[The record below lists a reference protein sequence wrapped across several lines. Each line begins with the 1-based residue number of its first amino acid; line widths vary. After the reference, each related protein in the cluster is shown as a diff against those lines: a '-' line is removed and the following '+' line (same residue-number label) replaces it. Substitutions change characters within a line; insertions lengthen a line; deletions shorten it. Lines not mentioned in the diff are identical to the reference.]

1 MRLSWVIYSLVCF
14 ITAAC
19 LCVLAAG
26 FSVRF
31 IEEASKNAIDQRFKE
46 AGLTWAHAEADGLQ
60 VFIIGDAIDEA
71 ERFQA
76 ISVAG
81 SVVDAA
87 RLIDQ
92 TDLLD
97 GSDEYTPNFSVEILK
112 NISTVSVIGLMP
124 TSSDRAGFLKKLAKA
139 ADLDQQVNDLIT
151 TTAYT
156 SPVNWEPA
164 LRLAL
169 EVVKETE
176 IAKITI
182 SAGSV
187 TVETIANSLEEKRK
201 LQTSLGRST
210 PKGVMLLLDI
220 SVPRPVI
227 SPFVFRAIKL
237 EEGFRLEACSALD
250 PEVQGQIL
258 KSIMAYAFE
267 GKQSCQIGLGMP
279 DLHWPKAIQS
289 SLVALDSLAA
299 GSLTITDTEIKLV
312 ADAATSQQEFD
323 QAVGDL
329 KTVLPDVYN
338 VQGILPKPKIASGQG
353 QAEFI
358 ATLSPEGLAQFRG
371 PIKTALNEEIFQS
384 LAKAR
389 FGQDAVYSALILD
402 DSLPTDWSIYVLAGV
417 EALSQLKQGIVTI
430 TLDEVEV
437 RGRTEHETA
446 KADITNQ
453 LIKKLPQGYDFR
465 VKVDYSPP
473 RKIEV
478 YVPSA
483 QECLAQINGLL
494 SKRKINFEPGSDRVD
509 LEGHELLDDLAGV
522 FKTCGEVPLE
532 IAGHTDS
539 QGREE
544 MNQKLS
550 QSRAQAVLVELQRRR
565 ILTSSFVAKGYGESQ
580 PIAPNDTEDGRET
593 NRRIEFNLIHDQT
606 NLQSDDLAK
615 PQSQPKEALDEQN

>member
-1 MRLSWVIYSLVCF
+1 MRLSWVIYPLISF
-14 ITAAC
+14 IIAAC

-26 FSVRF
+26 VSVRF
-31 IEEASKNAIDQRFKE
+31 IEEASKDAINQSFKE

-60 VFIIGDAIDEA
+60 VFVIGDAIDDA

-87 RLIDQ
+87 RLVDQ
-92 TDLLD
+92 TVLLD
-97 GSDEYTPNFSVEILK
+97 NDDGYSPNFSLEILK
-112 NISTVSVIGLMP
+112 NLSTVSVIGLMP
-124 TSSDRAGFLKKLAKA
+124 TTSDRAGFLKELAKA
-139 ADLDQQVNDLIT
+139 VGSDKQVSDLIT
-151 TTAYT
+151 AAAYP

-169 EVVKETE
+169 EAVEQTE
-176 IAKITI
+176 IAKIAI

-187 TVETIANSLEEKRK
+187 SVETIANSLEEKRK

-210 PKGVMLLLDI
+210 PKGVALFLKI

-250 PEVQGQIL
+250 AEVQGQIL

-279 DLHWPKAIQS
+279 DVHWPKAIQNA
-289 SLVALDSLAA
+289 LKALDSLAA

-312 ADAATSQQEFD
+312 ADAATPQKEFD
-323 QAVGDL
+323 LVIDNL
-329 KTVLPDVYN
+329 NTVLPDVYTI
-338 VQGILPKPKIASGQG
+338 QGVLPKPKVVSGLG

-371 PIKTALNEEIFQS
+371 PIKTTVNEEVFQS

-389 FGQDAVYSALILD
+389 FGKDAVYTALSLD
-402 DSLPTDWSIYVLAGV
+402 ENLPTDWSIYVMAGV
-417 EALSQLKQGIVTI
+417 EALSLLKQGIVTI

-453 LIKKLPQGYDFR
+453 LIEKLPQGYDFR
-465 VKVDYSPP
+465 VKVEYAPP

-494 SKRKINFEPGSDRVD
+494 SERKINFEPGSDRVD
-509 LEGHELLDDLAGV
+509 LEGHELLDDLADV
-522 FKTCGEVPLE
+522 FKACGEIPLE

-606 NLQSDDLAK
+606 NLQPDDLAK
-615 PQSQPKEALDEQN
+615 PKSQPKEAADEQN

>member
-1 MRLSWVIYSLVCF
+1 MRLFWVIYPLVCF
-14 ITAAC
+14 IIAAC
-19 LCVLAAG
+19 LCVSAAG

-31 IEEASKNAIDQRFKE
+31 IEEVSKNAINQSFKE

-60 VFIIGDAIDEA
+60 VFIIGDAEDEA

-97 GSDEYTPNFSVEILK
+97 SSDGYTPNFSLEILK

-124 TSSDRAGFLKKLAKA
+124 TNSDRAGFLKKLAKA
-139 ADLDQQVNDLIT
+139 AGVDKHVNDLIT
-151 TTAYT
+151 ATAYP
-156 SPVNWEPA
+156 SPVNWEPT

-169 EVVKETE
+169 AAVKETE
-176 IAKITI
+176 IAKITV

-187 TVETIANSLEEKRK
+187 TVETLADSLVEKRK
-201 LQTSLGRST
+201 LQTSLGRSI
-210 PKGVMLLLDI
+210 PKGIVLLLEI

-237 EEGFRLEACSALD
+237 NEGFRLEACSALD
-250 PEVQGQIL
+250 AEIQGQIL

-279 DLHWPKAIQS
+279 DVHWPKAIQN
-289 SLVALDSLAA
+289 SLMALDRLAA

-312 ADAATSQQEFD
+312 GDAATPQQEFD
-323 QAVGDL
+323 QAIGDL
-329 KTVLPDVYN
+329 ENVLPDVYN
-338 VQGILPKPKIASGQG
+338 VQGILPHPKTTSGLG

-371 PIKTALNEEIFQS
+371 LVKTAVNEEIFES

-389 FGQDAVYSALILD
+389 FGQDAVYSALSLD
-402 DSLPTDWSIYVLAGV
+402 DSLPQDWSIYVLAGV
-417 EALSQLKQGIVTI
+417 EALSLLKQGIVTI

-453 LIKKLPQGYDFR
+453 LIEKLPQGYNFR
-465 VKVDYSPP
+465 VKVEYAPP

-483 QECLAQINGLL
+483 QECLVQINGLL
-494 SKRKINFEPGSDRVD
+494 SERKINFEPSSDRVD
-509 LEGHELLDDLAGV
+509 LEGHNLLDDLADV
-522 FKTCGEVPLE
+522 FKTCGEIPLE

-544 MNQKLS
+544 MNQNLS

-593 NRRIEFNLIHDQT
+593 NRRIEFNLINDQT
-606 NLQSDDLAK
+606 NLQSDDPTE
-615 PQSQPKEALDEQN
+615 PQLQPKEALDEQN

>member
-1 MRLSWVIYSLVCF
+1 MRLSWVIYPLISF
-14 ITAAC
+14 IIAAC

-26 FSVRF
+26 VSVRF
-31 IEEASKNAIDQRFKE
+31 IEEASKDAINQSFKE

-60 VFIIGDAIDEA
+60 VFVIGDAIDDA

-87 RLIDQ
+87 RLVDQ
-92 TDLLD
+92 TVLLD
-97 GSDEYTPNFSVEILK
+97 NDDGYSPNFSLEILK
-112 NISTVSVIGLMP
+112 NLSTVSVIGLMP
-124 TSSDRAGFLKKLAKA
+124 TTSDRAGFLKELAKA
-139 ADLDQQVNDLIT
+139 VGSDKQVSDLIT
-151 TTAYT
+151 AAAYP
-156 SPVNWEPA
+156 SPVNWGPA

-169 EVVKETE
+169 EAVGQTE
-176 IAKITI
+176 IAKIAI

-187 TVETIANSLEEKRK
+187 SVETIANSLDDKRK

-210 PKGVMLLLDI
+210 PKGVALFLKI

-237 EEGFRLEACSALD
+237 EEGFRLEACTALD
-250 PEVQGQIL
+250 AEVQGQIL

-279 DLHWPKAIQS
+279 DVHWPKAIQNA
-289 SLVALDSLAA
+289 LKALDSLAA

-312 ADAATSQQEFD
+312 ADAATPQKEFD
-323 QAVGDL
+323 LVIDNL
-329 KTVLPDVYN
+329 NTVLPDVYTI
-338 VQGILPKPKIASGQG
+338 QGVLPKPKVVSGRG

-358 ATLSPEGLAQFRG
+358 VMLSPEGLAQFRG
-371 PIKTALNEEIFQS
+371 PIKTTVNEEVFQS

-389 FGQDAVYSALILD
+389 FGNDAVYTVLSLD
-402 DSLPTDWSIYVLAGV
+402 ENLPTDWSIYVMAGV
-417 EALSQLKQGIVTI
+417 EALSLLKQGIVTI

-437 RGRTEHETA
+437 RGRTENETA

-453 LIKKLPQGYDFR
+453 LIEKLPQDYDFR
-465 VKVDYSPP
+465 VKVEYAPP

-494 SKRKINFEPGSDRVD
+494 LERKINFEPGSDRVD
-509 LEGHELLDDLAGV
+509 LEGHELLDDLADV
-522 FKTCGEVPLE
+522 FKTCGEIPLE

-580 PIAPNDTEDGRET
+580 PIAPNDTQDGRET

-606 NLQSDDLAK
+606 NLQPDDLAK
-615 PQSQPKEALDEQN
+615 PQSQPKEAADEQN

>member
-1 MRLSWVIYSLVCF
+1 MRLPWVIYPLICF
-14 ITAAC
+14 IIAAC

-26 FSVRF
+26 VSVRF
-31 IEEASKNAIDQRFKE
+31 IEEASKDAINKSFKE

-60 VFIIGDAIDEA
+60 VFVIGDAIDDA

-87 RLIDQ
+87 RLVDQ
-92 TDLLD
+92 TVLLD
-97 GSDEYTPNFSVEILK
+97 RDEGYSPNFSLEILK

-124 TSSDRAGFLKKLAKA
+124 TTSDRAGFLKELAKA
-139 ADLDQQVNDLIT
+139 LGSDKQVSDLIRAA
-151 TTAYT
+151 AYP
-156 SPVNWEPA
+156 SPLNWEPA

-169 EVVKETE
+169 EAVEQTE
-176 IAKITI
+176 IAKIAI

-187 TVETIANSLEEKRK
+187 SVETIANSLDDKRK

-210 PKGVMLLLDI
+210 PKGVALFLKI

-250 PEVQGQIL
+250 AEVQGQIL

-279 DLHWPKAIQS
+279 DVHWPKAIQNA
-289 SLVALDSLAA
+289 LKALDSLAA

-312 ADAATSQQEFD
+312 ADAATPQKGFD
-323 QAVGDL
+323 LVIDNL
-329 KTVLPDVYN
+329 NTVLPDFYT
-338 VQGILPKPKIASGQG
+338 VQGVLPKPKVVSGRG
-353 QAEFI
+353 QAAFI

-371 PIKTALNEEIFQS
+371 PIKTTVNEEVFQS

-389 FGQDAVYSALILD
+389 FGKDAVYTVLSLD
-402 DSLPTDWSIYVLAGV
+402 DNLPTDWSIYVMAGV
-417 EALSQLKQGIVTI
+417 EALSLLKQGIVTI

-453 LIKKLPQGYDFR
+453 LIEKLPQGHDFR
-465 VKVDYSPP
+465 VKVEYAPP

-494 SKRKINFEPGSDRVD
+494 SERKINFEPGSDRVN
-509 LEGHELLDDLAGV
+509 LEVHELLDDLADV
-522 FKTCGEVPLE
+522 FKACGEIPLE

-580 PIAPNDTEDGRET
+580 PIAPNDTEDGREI

-606 NLQSDDLAK
+606 NLQPDDLAK
-615 PQSQPKEALDEQN
+615 PQSQPKEAADEQN

>member
-1 MRLSWVIYSLVCF
+1 
-14 ITAAC
+14 
-19 LCVLAAG
+19 
-26 FSVRF
+26 
-31 IEEASKNAIDQRFKE
+31 
-46 AGLTWAHAEADGLQ
+46 
-60 VFIIGDAIDEA
+60 
-71 ERFQA
+71 
-76 ISVAG
+76 
-81 SVVDAA
+81 
-87 RLIDQ
+87 
-92 TDLLD
+92 
-97 GSDEYTPNFSVEILK
+97 
-112 NISTVSVIGLMP
+112 MP
-124 TSSDRAGFLKKLAKA
+124 TTSDRAGFLKELAKA
-139 ADLDQQVNDLIT
+139 VGSDKQVSDLIT
-151 TTAYT
+151 VAAYP

-169 EVVKETE
+169 GAVKQTE
-176 IAKITI
+176 IAKIAI

-187 TVETIANSLEEKRK
+187 SVETIANSLEEKRK

-210 PKGVMLLLDI
+210 PKGVALFLKI

-250 PEVQGQIL
+250 AEVQGQIL

-279 DLHWPKAIQS
+279 DVHWPKAIQNA
-289 SLVALDSLAA
+289 LKALDSLAA

-312 ADAATSQQEFD
+312 ADAATPQKEFD
-323 QAVGDL
+323 LVIDNL
-329 KTVLPDVYN
+329 NTVLPDVYTI
-338 VQGILPKPKIASGQG
+338 QGVLPKPKVVSGRG

-371 PIKTALNEEIFQS
+371 PIKTTVNEEVFQS

-389 FGQDAVYSALILD
+389 FGKDAVYTVLSLD
-402 DSLPTDWSIYVLAGV
+402 ENLPTDWSIYVMAGV
-417 EALSQLKQGIVTI
+417 EALSLLKQGIVTI

-453 LIKKLPQGYDFR
+453 LIEKLPQGYDFR
-465 VKVDYSPP
+465 VKVEYAPP

-494 SKRKINFEPGSDRVD
+494 SERKINFEPGSDRVD
-509 LEGHELLDDLAGV
+509 LEGHELLDDLADV
-522 FKTCGEVPLE
+522 FKTCGEIPLE

-606 NLQSDDLAK
+606 NLQPDDLAK
-615 PQSQPKEALDEQN
+615 PQSQPKEAVDEQN

>member
-1 MRLSWVIYSLVCF
+1 M
-14 ITAAC
+14 
-19 LCVLAAG
+19 
-26 FSVRF
+26 RF
-31 IEEASKNAIDQRFKE
+31 IEEASKDAINQSFKE
-46 AGLTWAHAEADGLQ
+46 SGLKWAHAEADGLQ
-60 VFIIGDAIDEA
+60 VFIIGDAIDDA

-87 RLIDQ
+87 RIVDQ
-92 TDLLD
+92 TVLLD
-97 GSDEYTPNFSVEILK
+97 SDDGYTPNFSLEILK
-112 NISTVSVIGLMP
+112 NTKTVSVIGLMP
-124 TSSDRAGFLKKLAKA
+124 TTSDRAGFLKELAKA
-139 ADLDQQVNDLIT
+139 VGSDKQVSDLIT
-151 TTAYT
+151 AAAYP

-169 EVVKETE
+169 EVAKETE

-182 SAGSV
+182 AAG
-187 TVETIANSLEEKRK
+187 TVKVESIADSSEEKRR
-201 LQTSLGRST
+201 LQSSLGRST
-210 PKGVMLLLDI
+210 PKGIALFLEI

-250 PEVQGQIL
+250 AEVQGQIL
-258 KSIMAYAFE
+258 KSVMAYAFE

-279 DLHWPKAIQS
+279 DVHWPNAIQNA
-289 SLVALDSLAA
+289 LKALDGWAA
-299 GSLTITDTEIKLV
+299 GSLTITGTEIKLV
-312 ADAATSQQEFD
+312 ADAATPQKEFD
-323 QAVGDL
+323 LVIDNL
-329 KTVLPDVYN
+329 NTVLPDVYTI
-338 VQGILPKPKIASGQG
+338 QGVLPKPKVVSGRG

-371 PIKTALNEEIFQS
+371 PIRTAVNEEIFQS

-389 FGQDAVYSALILD
+389 FGEDAVYTALSLD
-402 DSLPTDWSIYVLAGV
+402 DSLPKDWSIYVLAGV
-417 EALSQLKQGIVTI
+417 EALSLLKQGIVTI
-430 TLDEVEV
+430 DLDAVEV

-446 KADITNQ
+446 KADITSQ
-453 LIKKLPQGYDFR
+453 LIEKLPQGYDFT
-465 VKVDYSPP
+465 VKVEYTPP

-494 SKRKINFEPGSDRVD
+494 SGRKINFEPGSDRVD
-509 LEGHELLDDLAGV
+509 LEGHELLDDLADV
-522 FKTCGEVPLE
+522 FKTCGEIPLE

-580 PIAPNDTEDGRET
+580 PIASNDTEDGRET
-593 NRRIEFNLIHDQT
+593 NRRIEFNLINERANRQP
-606 NLQSDDLAK
+606 DDLVE
-615 PQSQPKEALDEQN
+615 PQSQPKEVADEQN

>member
-1 MRLSWVIYSLVCF
+1 MRLSWVIYPLISF
-14 ITAAC
+14 IIAAC

-26 FSVRF
+26 VSVRF
-31 IEEASKNAIDQRFKE
+31 IEEASKDAINQSFKE
-46 AGLTWAHAEADGLQ
+46 AGLTWANAEADGLQ
-60 VFIIGDAIDEA
+60 VFVIGDAIDDA

-87 RLIDQ
+87 RLVDQ
-92 TDLLD
+92 TVLLD
-97 GSDEYTPNFSVEILK
+97 NDDGYSPKFSLEILK

-124 TSSDRAGFLKKLAKA
+124 TTSDRAGFLKELAKA
-139 ADLDQQVNDLIT
+139 VGSDKQVSDLIT
-151 TTAYT
+151 VAAYP

-169 EVVKETE
+169 EAVEQTE
-176 IAKITI
+176 IAKIAI

-187 TVETIANSLEEKRK
+187 SVETIANSLEEKRK

-210 PKGVMLLLDI
+210 PKGVALFLKI

-250 PEVQGQIL
+250 AEVQGQIL

-279 DLHWPKAIQS
+279 DVHWPKAIQNA
-289 SLVALDSLAA
+289 LKALDSLAA

-312 ADAATSQQEFD
+312 ADAATPQKEFD
-323 QAVGDL
+323 LVIDNL
-329 KTVLPDVYN
+329 NTVLPDVYTI
-338 VQGILPKPKIASGQG
+338 QGVLPKPKVVSGLG

-371 PIKTALNEEIFQS
+371 PIKTTVNEEVFQS

-389 FGQDAVYSALILD
+389 FGKDAVYTVLSLD
-402 DSLPTDWSIYVLAGV
+402 ENLPTDWSIYVMAGV
-417 EALSQLKQGIVTI
+417 EALSLLKQGIVTI

-453 LIKKLPQGYDFR
+453 LIEKLPQGYDFR
-465 VKVDYSPP
+465 VKVEYAPP

-494 SKRKINFEPGSDRVD
+494 SERKINFEPGSDRVD
-509 LEGHELLDDLAGV
+509 LEGHELLDDLADV
-522 FKTCGEVPLE
+522 FKTCGEIPLE

-606 NLQSDDLAK
+606 NLQPDDLAK
-615 PQSQPKEALDEQN
+615 PQSQPKEAADEQN

>member
-1 MRLSWVIYSLVCF
+1 MRLSWVIYPLVCF
-14 ITAAC
+14 IIAAC

-31 IEEASKNAIDQRFKE
+31 IEEASKDAINQSFKE
-46 AGLTWAHAEADGLQ
+46 AGLTWAQAEADGLQ
-60 VFIIGDAIDEA
+60 VFIIGDAIDDA

-87 RLIDQ
+87 RLVDQ
-92 TDLLD
+92 TVLLD
-97 GSDEYTPNFSVEILK
+97 HDDGYTPNFSLEILE
-112 NISTVSVIGLMP
+112 NTSTVSVFGLMP
-124 TSSDRAGFLKKLAKA
+124 MTSDRDGFLKELAKA
-139 ADLDQQVNDLIT
+139 VGADKQVSDLIT
-151 TTAYT
+151 AAAYP
-156 SPVNWEPA
+156 SPINWEPA

-169 EVVKETE
+169 EAAKETE

-182 SAGSV
+182 AAGSV
-187 TVETIANSLEEKRK
+187 KVESIADSSEEKRR
-201 LQTSLGRST
+201 LQLSLGRAT
-210 PKGVMLLLDI
+210 PKGIALLLEI

-237 EEGFRLEACSALD
+237 EKGFRLEACSALND
-250 PEVQGQIL
+250 EVQDKIL
-258 KSIMAYAFE
+258 KSLMAFTFE

-279 DLHWPKAIQS
+279 DLHWPKAIQN
-289 SLVALDSLAA
+289 SLKALDRFTA
-299 GSLTITDTEIKLV
+299 GSLTITDTEVKLV
-312 ADAATSQQEFD
+312 ADAATAQQEFD
-323 QAVGDL
+323 QAIGTL

-338 VQGILPKPKIASGQG
+338 VHGILPKPKVVSGRG

-371 PIKTALNEEIFQS
+371 PIKTALNEDIFKS

-389 FGQDAVYSALILD
+389 FGQDKVYSALSLD
-402 DSLPTDWSIYVLAGV
+402 DSLPKDWSIYVMAGV
-417 EALSQLKQGIVTI
+417 EALSLLKQGIVTI

-446 KADITNQ
+446 NADITNQ
-453 LIKKLPQGYDFR
+453 LIEKLPQGHDFR
-465 VKVDYSPP
+465 VKVDYAPP
-473 RKIEV
+473 RTIEV

-483 QECLAQINGLL
+483 QECLKQINELL
-494 SKRKINFEPGSDRVD
+494 SERKINFEPGSDRVD
-509 LEGHELLDDLAGV
+509 LEGHELLDDLAEV
-522 FKTCGEVPLE
+522 IKTCGQIPLE

-550 QSRAQAVLVELQRRR
+550 QSRAQAVLVELQQRR

-580 PIAPNDTEDGRET
+580 PIASNDTEDGRET
-593 NRRIEFNLIHDQT
+593 NRRIEFNLIDDQT
-606 NLQSDDLAK
+606 SLQSDDLAE
-615 PQSQPKEALDEQN
+615 PQSQPKEAADDQN